1 MTRQIIVIIIVV
13 VVIIVIIAAD
23 VVVVVIRIAEKTLC
37 QKARDEVLGESAP
50 VPPPLGAYVPQ
61 CDENGE
67 YKPLQFSASTGYSWC
82 VARDG
87 TEIPGSRTPP
97 GRPPPTCKPFSS
109 TCMIHSCYHNF

>member
-1 MTRQIIVIIIVV
+1 MARQIIVIIIVV
-13 VVIIVIIAAD
+13 AVIVVIIVAD
-23 VVVVVIRIAEKTLC
+23 VVVAEKTSC

-87 TEIPGSRTPP
+87 TEIPGSSTPP
-97 GRPPPTCKPFSS
+97 GRPPPTCEPFTG